1 MESVNHVFGR
11 TMNPTKLSLT
21 AGGSSGGEGAL
32 ISFRGSI
39 LGVGTDIGGSI
50 RVPPICC
57 GAYGFKPTADRIP
70 FGRQQFSAR
79 KGSPGIVPAA
89 GPIASTASDL
99 SLFFKVVIQS
109 KPWTHDSASLA
120 VPWRYVP
127 QKMLTIGLMLGDK
140 DYPLAPP
147 VKRALE
153 SAAIKLRAAGHHV
166 KLCPNVPSV
175 RKAAVIAGGF
185 FSQDNEMTPFS
196 HLQNVEDPIAS
207 LAHTSTRNL
216 VQPRKYN
223 IDDVWN
229 SNVALSEYREEW
241 LCQWQGA
248 GMDVLLCP
256 GAHATAVPHD
266 TFGMPVYTLIWNLL
280 DVRSVSSDREKDSET
295 ASLDPSAAD
304 NA

>member
-11 TMNPTKLSLT
+11 TLNPNKLSLT

-32 ISFRGSI
+32 VAFRGSV

-79 KGSPGIVPAA
+79 KGSPGIVPSA
-89 GPIASTASDL
+89 GPIASTAADL

-109 KPWTHDSASLA
+109 KPWTRDSSSLA
-120 VPWRYVP
+120 VPWRHVP
-127 QKMLTIGLMLGDK
+127 RNVLKIGVMLDDK

-147 VKRALE
+147 VKRALQ
-153 SAAIKLRAAGHHV
+153 SALTKLKAAGHHV
-166 KLCPNVPSV
+166 TLCPGLPSL
-175 RKAAVIAGGF
+175 RRAAVIAGAF
-185 FSQDNEMTPFS
+185 FSMDNAMTPLS
-196 HLQNVEDPIAS
+196 HLKNVEDPIAS

-216 VQPRKYN
+216 VQSRKYN
-223 IDDVWN
+223 IDDLWD
-229 SNVALSEYREEW
+229 SNTALSEYREEW
-241 LCQWQGA
+241 LGQWRA
-248 GMDVLLCP
+248 ADIDVLLCP
-256 GAHATAVPHD
+256 GARATAVPHD

-280 DVRSVSSDREKDSET
+280 DVRTMSPERESST
-295 ASLDPSAAD
+295 LQLLMMPSFLLR
-304 NA
+304 